1 MLISLLEGLG
11 LCVAWGHSIGLSLVM
26 AENSPHTPAA
36 PPLPLPYSPLLFH
49 GYTLK
54 LWVLCWSCSLYGLW
68 SVTLGCEGTE
78 SVTLGCEGTES
89 AFSTSFLAI
98 AGLGLG

>member
-1 MLISLLEGLG
+1 MTLLLGLVLISLLEGLG

-54 LWVLCWSCSLYGLW
+54 LWVLCWSCSLYGL
-68 SVTLGCEGTE
+68 C